1 MQARDEV
8 PGGAAPGSNISV
20 LTSEGDGTPR
30 LGARVFPLERWMA
43 RRHAVV
49 GAEVAVTA
57 SLLGLLPA
65 SPTVVMVVAPDVTVG
80 AVVDRLLPAACGM
93 LPAGDS
99 GSDTSTDTGT
109 GTGTAS
115 LTLGVASP
123 HPVRSA
129 TAGPLAMYNQHL
141 EALPEAL
148 VEAVAV
154 ARRRG
159 LVTAHGNAVLL
170 LQPFVPATASAVVQA
185 SPARTV
191 PVRIDGRWGLTEAS
205 SPADTFEVPADG
217 DTISE
222 RLAWKP
228 DAQVVA
234 DGGTHSVRL
243 PVSWRYRYTLTRET
257 VRRLATLARDAAVAA
272 GRSLTLDIALGAQ
285 ATVVLRCRPT
295 RD

>member
-1 MQARDEV
+1 MRARDEV
-8 PGGAAPGSNISV
+8 PGSAAPGSNISV
-20 LTSEGDGTPR
+20 LAGQDDGTPR
-30 LGARVFPLERWMA
+30 LGARVFALERWMA

-57 SLLGLLPA
+57 SLLDLLPT
-65 SPTVVMVVAPDVTVG
+65 SPTVVVAVAPDVSVGTVM
-80 AVVDRLLPAACGM
+80 DRLLPAAHSM
-93 LPAGDS
+93 LPAGGTS
-99 GSDTSTDTGT
+99 GDTDGDTGP
-109 GTGTAS
+109 
-115 LTLGVASP
+115 LTLGIASP
-123 HPVRSA
+123 GQPRSA
-129 TAGPLAMYNQHL
+129 TAGPLAMYNLHL
-141 EALPEAL
+141 EALPEAV

-185 SPARTV
+185 SPVRTV

-217 DTISE
+217 GTIVE
-222 RLAWKP
+222 RLAWKEN
-228 DAQVVA
+228 AQVVA

-243 PVSWRYRYTLTRET
+243 PVSWRYRYTLTRAT

-272 GRSLTLDIALGAQ
+272 GRALTLDVAVGTT